1 LILLCI
7 SEGCYNFAFGTTVQG
22 SAMRSVWNRLSA
34 ITPRQF
40 GVALALVI
48 VAVSI
53 QYTAK
58 VLDLR
63 NGKQDRSAILRWRE
77 QLLQLDS
84 GDNIYEHFTYPN
96 PPIMAMMLRPLAD
109 LPPIAGAL
117 TWYYLKV
124 ALAVLSFVL
133 IVRMVSTK
141 AEPFPTWA
149 IGLAVL
155 LSLRTILSDLTH
167 GNVNLLIMFL
177 VIASLFAYR
186 SNWDLTAGIIL
197 ALAIACKVTPALFVG
212 YWIWKRSWRA
222 LGGCGVGLV
231 LFFFVIP
238 SLDFG
243 WSKNLD
249 LLTSWFQQMVWPYV
263 VGGKVTTDHPNQ
275 SLPGLVFRLLT
286 FSPSFSTYINDIYSP
301 VEYCNWLALSP
312 QVAGWIVKAC
322 MAAFVGLVVWVCRT
336 PTRER
341 RDWRMPAEAAIVI
354 LGMLLFSERTWK
366 HHCVTLALPFA
377 VLAHRLAYDPRQ
389 RGPIVTALVISQ
401 ILIATTSTGLL
412 PNRWAEMA
420 QVYGAFVGAF
430 VVLLVALAGQLRRSS
445 FQAVHVSARSIKSAA

>member
-1 LILLCI
+1 
-7 SEGCYNFAFGTTVQG
+7 
-22 SAMRSVWNRLSA
+22 MRSVWNRLSA

-53 QYTAK
+53 QYTVK

-96 PPIMAMMLRPLAD
+96 PPIMAMMLRPLAE

-124 ALAVLSFVL
+124 ALAVLSFAL
-133 IVRMVSTK
+133 IVRMIGT
-141 AEPFPTWA
+141 EEQPFPTWA

-186 SNWDLTAGIIL
+186 SKWDVSAGIVL

-212 YWIWKRSWRA
+212 YWIWKRAWRA
-222 LGGCGVGLV
+222 IAGCGIGLI
-231 LFFFVIP
+231 LFFFVFP
-238 SLDFG
+238 SLYLG
-243 WSKNLD
+243 WSENLE
-249 LLTSWFQQMVWPYV
+249 LLTSWFRQMVLPYV
-263 VGGKVTTDHPNQ
+263 VGGNVTTDHPNQ

-286 FSPSFSTYINDIYSP
+286 FSPSFSTYINDIYTP
-301 VEYCNWLALSP
+301 VEYCNWLSLSP

-322 MAAFVGLVVWVCRT
+322 MATFVGLVVWVCRT
-336 PTRER
+336 PTGDR
-341 RDWRMPAEAAIVI
+341 RDWRMPAEAAIII

-377 VLAHRLAYDPRQ
+377 VLCHRLAYEPNQ
-389 RGPIVTALVISQ
+389 RGAIVTALVISQ
-401 ILIATTSTGLL
+401 ILISTTSTGLL
-412 PNRWAEMA
+412 TNLWAEMA

-445 FQAVHVSARSIKSAA
+445 LQAVHVSARSIKSAA